1 MGAPDRRQPLRQ
13 DDGRTRMTETV
24 FTSVLAFIVA
34 IGVLVAV
41 HEYGHFWVARKLG
54 FKVLRFSIGFGR
66 PLWKR
71 TGKAPDHTEYVV
83 AAIPLG
89 GYVKMLDER
98 EGPIAPEDAG
108 RTFQDRPPLARIAVL
123 LAGPGFNFLFA
134 IAAFWALF
142 MYGVPGLKP
151 VVGEITMGSVA
162 ERAGLLPEDTILAV
176 GGHSVAT
183 RQAAVLGMLDALVDQ
198 GAVPLVVAGS
208 DGRERTLALVV
219 PPERRRELTE
229 PGVLL
234 RGLGFGFWL
243 PQQPVIVGALIE
255 GGPAAR
261 AGLLPG
267 DEIVAVDGEAVDD
280 FARFVERVRVRPGE
294 TITLDLRRDGSE
306 QRVAVDVQADLD
318 NGQAVGRIG
327 VTVAATARF
336 PDSMRTLERHGPIGA
351 VGPAVAETWSKTV
364 LTVKFLWRMV
374 TGDVSTK
381 NISGPINIAQ
391 YAGLSALGG
400 ITYFLGFLALVSIS
414 LGVLNLLPIPILD
427 GGQIVY
433 QLAEML
439 KGKPLSDEA
448 QILGQK
454 VGIALLVALMGF
466 AFYNDIARLIG

>member
-1 MGAPDRRQPLRQ
+1 
-13 DDGRTRMTETV
+13 
-24 FTSVLAFIVA
+24 
-34 IGVLVAV
+34 
-41 HEYGHFWVARKLG
+41 
-54 FKVLRFSIGFGR
+54 
-66 PLWKR
+66 
-71 TGKAPDHTEYVV
+71 
-83 AAIPLG
+83 
-89 GYVKMLDER
+89 
-98 EGPIAPEDAG
+98 
-108 RTFQDRPPLARIAVL
+108 
-123 LAGPGFNFLFA
+123 
-134 IAAFWALF
+134 
-142 MYGVPGLKP
+142 
-151 VVGEITMGSVA
+151 
-162 ERAGLLPEDTILAV
+162 
-176 GGHSVAT
+176 
-183 RQAAVLGMLDALVDQ
+183 
-198 GAVPLVVAGS
+198 VAGA
-208 DGRERTLALVV
+208 DGRERSLALFV

-234 RGLGFGFWL
+234 NGLGFAFWL
-243 PQQPVIVGALIE
+243 PQQPVIVGALVD

-261 AGLLPG
+261 AGLQPG
-267 DEIVAVDGEAVDD
+267 DEIVAVDGEPVDN
-280 FARFVERVRVRPGE
+280 FARFVERVRTRPGE
-294 TITLDLRRDGSE
+294 TVTLDLRRDGAE
-306 QRVAVDVQADLD
+306 RAVAVEVQSELE

-336 PDSMRTLERHGPIGA
+336 PDSMRTLERHGPFSAI
-351 VGPAVAETWSKTV
+351 GPALAETWSKTE

-433 QLAEML
+433 QLAEIL